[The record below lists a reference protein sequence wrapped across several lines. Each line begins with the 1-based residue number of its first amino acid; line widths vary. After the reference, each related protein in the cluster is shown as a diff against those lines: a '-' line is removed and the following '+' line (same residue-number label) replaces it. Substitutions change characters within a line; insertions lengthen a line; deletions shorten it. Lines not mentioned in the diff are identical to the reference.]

1 MIQACGIVLDS
12 MQRIFWLGI
21 SPSLDFQGKLHS
33 RPEAASNNF

>member
-12 MQRIFWLGI
+12 MQRIFWVGI
-21 SPSLDFQGKLHS
+21 SPWLDFQGKLHS